1 MMNGHDNTINDII
14 LKGSAPCGRP
24 LAVLQSYSGG
34 EEATKKLLAGFEIT
48 RLPHTCSAD
57 SRQMCD
63 PQRKHAVWR
72 LLTAGSVIRPHTVY
86 IST

>member
-34 EEATKKLLAGFEIT
+34 EEATKKLLA
-48 RLPHTCSAD
+48 D
-57 SRQMCD
+57 SRSRACCARAASIADRCGIDKQIHRIDSCCLD
-63 PQRKHAVWR
+63 GYPQ
-72 LLTAGSVIRPHTVY
+72 S
-86 IST
+86 